1 MNFATTQWGAKE
13 KHPCPNSSQ
22 ELPVYK
28 PENLPLKE
36 TWPVPEENFKME
48 VSERGFEDLKWI
60 TQLRNKVQWRILIFE
75 VSIPLDI
82 VLND

>member
-1 MNFATTQWGAKE
+1 
-13 KHPCPNSSQ
+13 
-22 ELPVYK
+22 
-28 PENLPLKE
+28 
-36 TWPVPEENFKME
+36 VPEENFKME